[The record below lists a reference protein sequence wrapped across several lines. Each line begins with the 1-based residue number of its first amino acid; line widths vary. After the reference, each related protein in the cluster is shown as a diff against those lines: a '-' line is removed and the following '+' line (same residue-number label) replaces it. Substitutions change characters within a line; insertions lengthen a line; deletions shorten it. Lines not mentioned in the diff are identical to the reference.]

1 MISFEEDILCGLEI
15 CPQAPVVDYLPSLAE
30 GSILVLLVVPLPVR
44 VVGYILAQVVDYTLA
59 RVVGY
64 IPARVADSI
73 LDRAAGYILVRVV
86 GYIPAQVVGY
96 IPARVV
102 GYIPGPMTIHI
113 CLIGHQESTYY
124 NT

>member
-15 CPQAPVVDYLPSLAE
+15 GTQ
-30 GSILVLLVVPLPVR
+30 
-44 VVGYILAQVVDYTLA
+44 
-59 RVVGY
+59 
-64 IPARVADSI
+64 
-73 LDRAAGYILVRVV
+73 
-86 GYIPAQVVGY
+86 AQVVGY